1 MTRPILTIAALAI
14 LLAAA
19 AVVSLAIGAVP
30 ISAIGVFEWMLEWV
44 AGGDPASLSETERVI
59 VAEMRLPRI
68 LTACLVGGGLGAAG
82 VGFQGLFRN
91 PLADP
96 YVIGASSGAA
106 LGVTLTIVFG
116 IHFSLLGLGAISL
129 AALAGALAA
138 VTIVYGIG
146 SAGRGA
152 STLSLLLAGVALSSM
167 INAVVSLLMF
177 LNDQQIVVIFGWLMG
192 SLAGNSWAVV
202 LATAVSTL
210 FGGSMLWI
218 LSRPLDAMSL
228 GEEAAASL
236 GLRLLRL
243 RLLVVTAASLAT
255 AAAVAAAG
263 IIGFVGLIAPH
274 IARPLVGAR
283 HVQLVPASALIGALI
298 LVLADDLSRWVV
310 APSELPVGIVTSL
323 LGCPFFL
330 FLLKSRRRQWG
341 VGS

>member
-1 MTRPILTIAALAI
+1 MNRGLVTIVTLAL
-14 LLAAA
+14 LLMAA
-19 AVVSLAIGAVP
+19 AVASLGLGAVP
-30 ISAIGVFEWMLEWV
+30 IPAGGIFELLLEWGF
-44 AGGDPASLSETERVI
+44 GGGRSSLSETERVI
-59 VAEMRLPRI
+59 LTQMRLPRV

-106 LGVTLTIVFG
+106 LGVTLTVVSG
-116 IHFSLLGLGAISL
+116 IHFTLFGLGAMSL
-129 AALAGALAA
+129 AALAGALLA
-138 VTIVYGIG
+138 VMVVYGIG
-146 SAGRGA
+146 SAGRGV

-177 LNDQQIVVIFGWLMG
+177 MNDQQMVVIFGWLMG
-192 SLAGNSWAVV
+192 SLAGNSWSVV
-202 LATAVSTL
+202 LATAASTFL
-210 FGGSMLWI
+210 GGGMLWM

-236 GLRLLRL
+236 GLGLLRL

-263 IIGFVGLIAPH
+263 IIGFVGLVAPH

-283 HVQLVPASALIGALI
+283 HVRLVPASALVGALI
-298 LVLADDLSRWVV
+298 LVLADDVSRLAV
-310 APSELPVGIVTSL
+310 APSELPVGILTAL

-330 FLLKSRRRQWG
+330 FLLKSRGGRWG
-341 VGS
+341 VRS